1 MKISWV
7 CLSLF
12 LGLLKVYG
20 QPVQVS
26 ANDLLVEAAL
36 IEAAKQ
42 HFLHNTDKAVA
53 IYEKLLKDHPD
64 NDLADYYLAIIYQD
78 SARWEK
84 AVFHGLSAVKKSPG
98 NIWFQQKLASIYIQS
113 DQFKSAIPVLQ
124 FCIEREPKNAE
135 TYQLLIHCFQK
146 INDWNA
152 ALKVLDQLELVW
164 GVLPKTVIQRYELYH
179 KSGNIVKAKKELLNL
194 IILFPSNPDHFYLA
208 ASYFVKNKDKEGA
221 ITILKQLLTID
232 PDAAQAR
239 FELDELENKTS
250 TPSILSLTS
259 FFSDNQIDT
268 EKKKTRLL
276 PEISQ
281 LIISRDPVL
290 KSQLLSLCKAMEVA
304 HPSDA
309 LPLSLQADI
318 FSVMGSVDTAI
329 LMYKKALEK
338 EESLFFIWEKYLE
351 LLWKN
356 GKSVRLTKEALFAWD
371 IFPNNPLVPFYA
383 AYGFIFQGKISEAL
397 PLIEEALLQS
407 TKNEELSLHLNALK
421 ALAISIQGD
430 KESAKNLFLLLKA
443 NEKYPF
449 LGALYVLSGINNGQS
464 SSAFLLKG
472 NEIETALYSH
482 AKALLAAQ
490 SNQPELALN
499 LFSEYEKWG
508 TPLFFE
514 HWGDTFLR
522 LNKTSEAEKT
532 YKKAAE
538 SGNTGQNLSV
548 KLSKF

>member
-64 NDLADYYLAIIYQD
+64 NDLADYYLSMIYQD

-98 NIWFQQKLASIYIQS
+98 NIWFQQKLASIYLQS

-135 TYQLLIHCFQK
+135 TYQQLIHCFQK

-281 LIISRDPVL
+281 LLISRDPVL

-356 GKSVRLTKEALFAWD
+356 GK
-371 IFPNNPLVPFYA
+371 
-383 AYGFIFQGKISEAL
+383 
-397 PLIEEALLQS
+397 
-407 TKNEELSLHLNALK
+407 
-421 ALAISIQGD
+421 
-430 KESAKNLFLLLKA
+430 
-443 NEKYPF
+443 
-449 LGALYVLSGINNGQS
+449 
-464 SSAFLLKG
+464 
-472 NEIETALYSH
+472 
-482 AKALLAAQ
+482 
-490 SNQPELALN
+490 
-499 LFSEYEKWG
+499 
-508 TPLFFE
+508 
-514 HWGDTFLR
+514 
-522 LNKTSEAEKT
+522 
-532 YKKAAE
+532 
-538 SGNTGQNLSV
+538 
-548 KLSKF
+548 

>member
-64 NDLADYYLAIIYQD
+64 NDLADYYLSMIYQD

-98 NIWFQQKLASIYIQS
+98 NIWFQQKLASIYLQS
-113 DQFKSAIPVLQ
+113 EQFKSAIPVLQ

-135 TYQLLIHCFQK
+135 NYQLLIHCFQK

-164 GVLPKTVIQRYELYH
+164 GVLPKTVVQRHELYH

-194 IILFPSNPDHFYLA
+194 IALFPSNPDHFNVA

-490 SNQPELALN
+490 SNQPELALK

-514 HWGDTFLR
+514 HWGDTFLMV
-522 LNKTSEAEKT
+522 NKTSEAEKT
-532 YKKAAE
+532 YKKEAE

>member
-1 MKISWV
+1 MRISWF

-20 QPVQVS
+20 QPAQVS

-53 IYEKLLKDHPD
+53 IYEKLLKDHPE
-64 NDLADYYLAIIYQD
+64 NDLADYYLSMIYQD

-98 NIWFQQKLASIYIQS
+98 NIWFQQKLASIYLQS

-135 TYQLLIHCFQK
+135 TYQQLIHCFQK

-152 ALKVLDQLELVW
+152 ALKVLDHLELVW
-164 GVLPKTVIQRYELYH
+164 GVIPKSVFQRHELYH

-194 IILFPSNPDHFYLA
+194 IALFPSNPDHFYVA

-232 PDAAQAR
+232 PDAAQAK
-239 FELDELENKTS
+239 FELDQLENKTS
-250 TPSILSLTS
+250 TPSLLSLTS

-281 LIISRDPVL
+281 LLISRDPVL

-338 EESLFFIWEKYLE
+338 EESLFFVWEKYLD

-356 GKSVRLTKEALFAWD
+356 GKSVRLTKEALFSWD

-407 TKNEELSLHLNALK
+407 SKNEELSLHLNALK

-430 KESAKNLFLLLKA
+430 KETAKNLFSALKA

-449 LGALYVLSGINNGQS
+449 LGALYVLSGINNGQTPS
-464 SSAFLLKG
+464 DFPLKG

-490 SNQPELALN
+490 SNQPELALK

-514 HWGDTFLR
+514 HWGDTFLMI
-522 LNKTSEAEKT
+522 NKTTEAEKT
-532 YKKAAE
+532 YKKSAE
-538 SGNTGQNLSV
+538 LGNTGQNLSV

>member
-64 NDLADYYLAIIYQD
+64 NDLADYYLSMIYQD

-98 NIWFQQKLASIYIQS
+98 NIWFQQKLASIYLQS

-135 TYQLLIHCFQK
+135 TYQQLIHCFQK

-194 IILFPSNPDHFYLA
+194 ITLFPSNPDHFYLA

-281 LIISRDPVL
+281 LLISRDPIL

-309 LPLSLQADI
+309 LPLSIQADI

-351 LLWKN
+351 FLWKN
-356 GKSVRLTKEALFAWD
+356 GKSVKLTKEALFAWD
-371 IFPNNPLVPFYA
+371 IFPNNPLVPFYV

-430 KESAKNLFLLLKA
+430 KENAKNLFLLLKA

-490 SNQPELALN
+490 SNQPELALK

-514 HWGDTFLR
+514 HWGDTFLMV
-522 LNKTSEAEKT
+522 NKTSEAEKT
-532 YKKAAE
+532 YKKSAE